1 MALRFIDS
9 FDAYGPVGT
18 DIDDLGTRMSGKWDT
33 LVEDPTTYGFSLVD
47 GVESGQAL
55 EMEWGNTHIIG
66 KVFDPQPQ
74 WIIGF
79 YWKISTFSG
88 SYRLIRI
95 WDGDDI
101 QVQVS
106 WKSNSTLELFAD
118 GVSQGTTSTLNTD
131 QWYLIEL
138 DATFK
143 TDATGTCKLWVDEVL
158 EVNASSVVTSGSG
171 NNYAQEIRIYGDG
184 LSPTM
189 AIDDMY
195 MADGTAGINAP
206 VGFMKI
212 ETSYPTSDSTPSDWT
227 VSTGSDHY
235 ALVSDTTRDTTD
247 YVYTDVNA
255 EEDMF
260 NFTAPTE
267 DTIHGI
273 QLSVEAASS
282 GSEIKEFK
290 SIIRHGGNDS
300 TTSANLM
307 AGPNTPTTILTL
319 SDYQVGTSNAW
330 TGATIAAA
338 DFGCEKVS

>member
-1 MALRFIDS
+1 MALRFIES
-9 FDAYGPVGT
+9 FDAYGPVNT
-18 DIDDLGTRMSGKWDT
+18 ASDVLRTRVSGKWDVWSAWSADT
-33 LVEDPTTYGFSLVD
+33 DIKLVD
-47 GVESGQAL
+47 GVESGLGLQMVNGICL
-55 EMEWGNTHIIG
+55 IG
-66 KVFDPQPQ
+66 KHFDNQGQ
-74 WIIGF
+74 WIVGF
-79 YWKISTFSG
+79 YLKVDNFYDASSRQLLRF
-88 SYRLIRI
+88 R
-95 WDGDDI
+95 DGTTTQSHVTITADRR
-101 QVQVS
+101 
-106 WKSNSTLELFAD
+106 LELFAD
-118 GVSQGTTSTLNTD
+118 GVSQGTTDVLVEGD
-131 QWYLIEL
+131 WYLIEI
-138 DATFK
+138 DITFK
-143 TDATGTCKLWVDEVL
+143 TDATGTCDLYIDGVL
-158 EVNASSVVTSGSG
+158 EANGSSVVTAGTA
-171 NNYAQEIRIYGDG
+171 NEYAQDIRIYSDATT
-184 LSPTM
+184 LS
-189 AIDDMY
+189 IDDVY
-195 MADGTAGINAP
+195 MADGTAGVNSP
-206 VGFMKI
+206 VGYFQVKA
-212 ETSYPTSDSTPSDWT
+212 SYPTSDSTPSAWD

-247 YVYTDVNA
+247 YVYTDVNT

-300 TTSANLM
+300 TTSVNLM